1 LNESVL
7 IVNLSENKVRISYF
21 EYKGYPV
28 LLSRQLLAFEIDETK
43 ILVEYLALQLH
54 TKLFGQQLNMFKT
67 DHENEILSETIFAD
81 LQILVPTLN
90 IQEKLIREGKL
101 LLLQEEEHKVENLRY
116 RLNLDKQ
123 EAQNKQTRIISSLHH
138 ELGNRLPA
146 ILNEFKNLRD
156 YIKDK
161 AVSSEVVNLD
171 EAIFPFF
178 DEDIIDNG
186 ADNLGQVLHRI
197 ESMLIQSISA
207 IDAAGN
213 IVNADRERMNL
224 EYNDLVEFLEDFAKL
239 YSAEKGFNISIE
251 SVPDEKGYRIPLKT
265 LIDRNQ
271 MTTAFSNLIENAKN
285 HGFKDKKKYRVNFRV
300 ALSED
305 KKEIIIEYKNDGRG
319 FPRNFSF
326 QDFISYGQY
335 AGDSGNTG
343 IGGYLIHQ
351 IIENHDGSLVYK
363 EKTERHD
370 PFNVQFEIVLPCRK
384 NIKKNNE

>member
-1 LNESVL
+1 
-7 IVNLSENKVRISYF
+7 
-21 EYKGYPV
+21 
-28 LLSRQLLAFEIDETK
+28 
-43 ILVEYLALQLH
+43 
-54 TKLFGQQLNMFKT
+54 
-67 DHENEILSETIFAD
+67 
-81 LQILVPTLN
+81 
-90 IQEKLIREGKL
+90 
-101 LLLQEEEHKVENLRY
+101 
-116 RLNLDKQ
+116 
-123 EAQNKQTRIISSLHH
+123 
-138 ELGNRLPA
+138 LPA

-156 YIKDK
+156 YLKDK
-161 AVSSEVVNLD
+161 AASSEFINLD

-178 DEDIIDNG
+178 EEDIIDNG
-186 ADNLGQVLHRI
+186 ADKLGQVLHRI

-224 EYNDLVEFLEDFAKL
+224 EYCDLVEFLEDFAKL
-239 YSAEKGFNISIE
+239 YSAEKGFSISIE
-251 SVPDEKGYRIPLKT
+251 AVPDEKGNRIPLKT

-271 MTTAFSNLIENAKN
+271 MTTALSNLIENAKN
-285 HGFKDKKKYRVNFRV
+285 HGFKDQKKYRVNFRV